1 MIVQVKGKNV
11 RIDDEWITK
20 TSKSL
25 GITKDE
31 TIQMYLEDNGYLENA
46 EQAELDARASA
57 VKIQH
62 GASAETADRK
72 QKKPRTVK
80 ISDEKGALYADLLQF
95 LTEKYENVEVLTENK
110 LISVKINDKS
120 FKIDLIQQRPPKN
133 PG

>member
-25 GITKDE
+25 GITRDE

-46 EQAELDARASA
+46 EQADLDARASA

-62 GASAETADRK
+62 GASAETANRK

-133 PG
+133 QG